1 MAMAIGLQV
10 YGQATSE
17 NQSGQA
23 TDSVIGYAWAK
34 TPLSAKQILTV
45 PFKPLKHNGVY
56 QSLGKTADGLLIVCE
71 LTSGQKA
78 LALMPFKDG
87 MGYKIVIRNLET
99 NQVSISHPLLDRL
112 DSVKLKPA
120 DVTLELG
127 RRYDVVDRSDDR
139 LTLISPVEDFR
150 PTVEVE
156 STDVEFVS
164 LADVPKEK
172 VAIIDGLRSAANNR
186 LRKLTFNSS
195 ESFVTDEIL
204 EYTGKLSGETVNER
218 QHLATEY
225 VEKYSRVM
233 KEIWE
238 ADRIKAQ
245 QEKKAFEASQKAK
258 GLLEFRG
265 EWVTTEVK
273 KAKIDEET
281 EQEVVRIKTLQALE
295 AVRIK
300 NQQILEEVRIKAQ
313 QEQEA
318 YEASQKA
325 KRNVKYQ
332 GEWLSPEAYWAK
344 KLTDIKLEAE
354 ANARREFLNTKRIQG
369 FIEYQGEWLTS
380 DQVSAKLEAEA
391 TAASSQ
397 RIAEWNRTHA
407 PEATSSQP
415 SYTPSY
421 VLSYDQWQANGKPV
435 SSENN
440 SFSRQPSGPQKQIF
454 YDKNGWATGHS
465 EYSRDIN
472 GLDKKVYYDKNG
484 WFTGHSES
492 DGNTTKFY
500 DKNGWATGKSENQQ

>member
-1 MAMAIGLQV
+1 MAMTAIGLQV
-10 YGQATSE
+10 YGQTTSE
-17 NQSGQA
+17 NQAGQ
-23 TDSVIGYAWAK
+23 TNDSVIGYAWAK
-34 TPLSAKQILTV
+34 TPISAKQNLST
-45 PFKPLKHNGVY
+45 PFKTLKHNGVY

-99 NQVSISHPLLDRL
+99 NQVVISHPLLDRL

-139 LTLISPVEDFR
+139 LILISPVEDFR
-150 PTVEVE
+150 PTVAVE

-225 VEKYSRVM
+225 AEKYSRVM
-233 KEIWE
+233 KEIWA

-273 KAKIDEET
+273 KAKIDEEK
-281 EQEVVRIKTLQALE
+281 EQEVVRIKTIQALE

-325 KRNVKYQ
+325 KGNVKYQ
-332 GEWLSPEAYWAK
+332 GEWLSPEAFKSRKDA
-344 KLTDIKLEAE
+344 DAKLEAE
-354 ANARREFLNTKRIQG
+354 SNARIEFLNTKRIQG
-369 FIEYQGEWLTS
+369 FIEYRGEWLTS

-391 TAASSQ
+391 AASSSQ
-397 RIAEWNRTHA
+397 RIVERNRMH
-407 PEATSSQP
+407 PEAASSQP

-421 VLSYDQWQANGKPV
+421 VPSYDPWQANGKPV

-465 EYSRDIN
+465 ESSRDIN

-492 DGNTTKFY
+492 DGNTTRFY